1 MNKFVSAGFIMAA
14 ASAIPLAISAGS
26 AAAQTRAPSPYT
38 DTSSLTDI
46 SAYLLSPS
54 AQAPTVQGSNSA
66 TIIQNGSNNS
76 ATSDATVP
84 SSVPLGTGSYFGNV
98 TLQVQLGTN
107 NVSNVQAVGNS
118 NTLATVQAGDNNNTA
133 ITAYG
138 SGNTFVS
145 TQDGNN
151 LSYTLQRVGN
161 GQSISVS
168 QKN

>member
-1 MNKFVSAGFIMAA
+1 MNAFNSSSVRLVTAVAVGVLWTGF
-14 ASAIPLAISAGS
+14 ASPVI
-26 AAAQTRAPSPYT
+26 AQSICDSCSTEAE
-38 DTSSLTDI
+38 I
-46 SAYLLSPS
+46 SAYLNSQQG
-54 AQAPTVQGSNSA
+54 QAPTVQGSNSA

-107 NVSNVQAVGNS
+107 NVSTVQAVGNS
-118 NTLATVQAGDNNNTA
+118 NTLATFQAGDNNNTA